1 MMYSR
6 RLVFAAACLGIL
18 VFGIAMAALGSL
30 LPSLMQ
36 RFGLAPGDAASL
48 FPLLTLGLLA
58 GSVVFGPIVDRY
70 GYKLLL
76 AICLGM
82 ILAGIEGL
90 AAAGS
95 VPVAGASLALIGFGG
110 GAVNGATSALV
121 ADVSEEGARGAALS
135 LMGVFFGLGA
145 LGMPFALGTLLRYF
159 SYAPVTAAIGAAI
172 APPLVYVL
180 AIRFPPPKQAQGFP
194 LRSGLRL
201 LRDPV
206 LLLFGLALF
215 FESGQETTVAG
226 WTAAYVQGA
235 LAVPP
240 DRALFFL
247 SLYWL
252 GMTVGRISL
261 ASVGRRV
268 APERALYVAVILA
281 LTGALHFAL
290 ARSPLGAGI
299 DCFLLGFGFA
309 AVFPLIFGFA
319 GDRYP
324 ALSGTAFGMLLVIAL
339 VGGMIE
345 PWLTGVLA
353 GAVGLRRAM
362 LVVPVSAAGL
372 ALAYTAA
379 RRALSRAAVST

>member
-1 MMYSR
+1 MYSR

-36 RFGLAPGDAASL
+36 RFGLAPADAAAL
-48 FPLLTLGLLA
+48 FPVLTLGLLA
-58 GSVVFGPIVDRY
+58 GSLVFGPIVDRY
-70 GYKLLL
+70 GFKLLL
-76 AICLGM
+76 AICLAM
-82 ILAGIEGL
+82 ILGGIECVAT
-90 AAAGS
+90 AASLPLIMA
-95 VPVAGASLALIGFGG
+95 ALALIGIGG

-145 LGMPFALGTLLRYF
+145 LGMPFVLGLLLKRF
-159 SYAPVTAAIGAAI
+159 DYAPVTAGIGATI
-172 APPLVYVL
+172 ALPLGYGL

-194 LRSGLRL
+194 LRTGLRL

-226 WTAAYVQGA
+226 WTAAYVQGV
-235 LAVPP
+235 LAVPA

-252 GMTVGRISL
+252 GMTAGRIGL
-261 ASVGRRV
+261 AWIGRRV
-268 APERALYVAVILA
+268 APERALYVAVVMA
-281 LTGALHFAL
+281 LTSALHFAFM
-290 ARSPLGAGI
+290 RGSLGAAI
-299 DCFLLGFGFA
+299 DSFLVGFGFA

-324 ALSGTAFGMLLVIAL
+324 TLSGTAFGVLLVIAL
-339 VGGMIE
+339 LGGTIE

-353 GAVGLRRAM
+353 GAVGLRSAM
-362 LVVPVSAAGL
+362 LIVPVSVCGL
-372 ALAYTAA
+372 ALAFTAA
-379 RRALSRAAVST
+379 RRALARPAIST